1 MPSKQFK
8 EDSAILR
15 AHRKTWEPDTKAE
28 GEAFLAKYT
37 PTEIA
42 AALHR
47 VEHYDDG
54 KRGPKKGSKK
64 APKKGGRKT
73 RRRHRRHRSTRHKA
87 DLLKFTNLSST
98 LY

>member
-8 EDSAILR
+8 EDSAILH
-15 AHRKTWEPDTKAE
+15 AHRQTWDPDTKAE

-37 PTEIA
+37 PKQIED
-42 AALHR
+42 ALHR
-47 VEHYDDG
+47 VEHHNA

-73 RRRHRRHRSTRHKA
+73 RRHK
-87 DLLKFTNLSST
+87 LF
-98 LY
+98 

>member
-15 AHRKTWEPDTKAE
+15 AHRKTWEPETKAE

-47 VEHYDDG
+47 VEHHDE

-73 RRRHRRHRSTRHKA
+73 RRRRRRSTLR
-87 DLLKFTNLSST
+87 S
-98 LY
+98 